1 MKLQRCSKGH
11 FYDGDKYASCP
22 HCEGALGA
30 GGQTVPL
37 DRNPSSV
44 SSGTWPG
51 SMGVGMDEG
60 VTMPLD
66 SGFDVGGQTIPL
78 DTTMGSW
85 PGAFDKG
92 SDITKPLH
100 PTSGPNDETVPVPPT
115 ESYPPR
121 NNEQT
126 SPSAGWLVCIKGK
139 HMGRDFRLHMGRNT
153 VGRGENN
160 SVALHGDNTVSRDT
174 QAVVV
179 YDPHS
184 NRFFAT
190 PGMSKSL
197 CYVNGQVLLGQ
208 IELKK
213 NDILELGDTKL
224 MLIPC
229 CDDGFNWNSVFDK

>member
-37 DRNPSSV
+37 DRSPSSV
-44 SSGTWPG
+44 STGSWPG
-51 SMGVGMDEG
+51 SMGGGMDEG

-66 SGFDVGGQTIPL
+66 AGFGMGDMGSRVTVPLTPDFTAGEDTIPIY
-78 DTTMGSW
+78 TQ
-85 PGAFDKG
+85 
-92 SDITKPLH
+92 
-100 PTSGPNDETVPVPPT
+100 PPADVVT
-115 ESYPPR
+115 EPYPPR
-121 NNEQT
+121 NGAQT
-126 SPSAGWLVCIKGK
+126 SPSAGWLVCISGK

-153 VGRGENN
+153 VGRGESN
-160 SVALHGDNTVSRDT
+160 SVALQGDNTVSRDT
-174 QAVVV
+174 QAIVV

-229 CDDGFNWNSVFDK
+229 CDDAFNWNSVFDK